1 MVHIKKEILKKKK
14 RQEEQLYQLRPFYSK
29 KEKMKA
35 WTYMVEVLTKTGEQI
50 SGIMKMYNQKDI
62 VTE

>member
-1 MVHIKKEILKKKK
+1 
-14 RQEEQLYQLRPFYSK
+14 
-29 KEKMKA
+29 MKA

-62 VTE
+62 VIE